1 MTRAGSDSTKPFGST
16 CVDEGFRL
24 SLRRPEQLAKLPPCQ
39 ASCPGHGD
47 IRGWLGV
54 IAQREKLGLT
64 LESAYTRA
72 WQMLVTRNPLPATM
86 GRVCPHPC
94 EAGCNRR
101 DKDGAVA
108 INALERFLGDWAL
121 ERRLPL
127 PRAGRE
133 THAES
138 IGVIG
143 SGPAGL
149 SFAYQMARRGYPVS
163 VYEKHTKPGGMLTYG
178 IPEYRLPESIIGV
191 EIQRILDLGVRL
203 ELATAVGTDVSV
215 AELHR
220 RHALLFVGIGAQKGR
235 LLEIPG
241 EDGPGVWA
249 GTTYLELLN
258 TEQPVEL
265 GNRVA
270 VVGGGNTA
278 IDAARAA
285 RRQGAKVTLL
295 YRRSRNEMPAI
306 ANEIDDAIEEHVRIE
321 YLAAPVAI
329 LREGS
334 AVRAVRV
341 QKMELGEPD
350 ETGRRRPVPIAGG
363 VYEIPADSVI
373 AAISQEPDWEGL
385 ESMRPNGSSSPK
397 CGDTWHDRDLLA
409 GGDVLGLGIA
419 SLAISQGCMAA
430 EAANARLRG
439 LPAPQADER
448 EPISCAGIRTDY
460 YAPASP
466 VSPPRR
472 PAEEWLTRPN
482 EEIVGALDEE
492 QFLKEV
498 GRCFSCGACFGC
510 QHCLMYCN
518 PRGYSCVAEP
528 RPGAYFALSLDSCE
542 GCGKCIELCPCGF
555 LGLSGDYQTPGN
567 SR

>member
-1 MTRAGSDSTKPFGST
+1 MERARSGST
-16 CVDEGFRL
+16 GPSGNASAAGGFRL
-24 SLRRPEQLAKLPPCQ
+24 ALRRPEQFAKLPPCQ

-47 IRGWLGV
+47 IRGWLGA

-72 WQMLVTRNPLPATM
+72 WQMLVTSNPFPATM

-94 EAGCNRR
+94 EAACNRR

-127 PRAGRE
+127 PREGGKP
-133 THAES
+133 HAES

-178 IPEYRLPESIIGV
+178 IPEYRLPEEIIGA
-191 EIQRILDLGVRL
+191 EIRRILDLGVRL
-203 ELATAVGTDVSV
+203 ELGTAVGRDVAV

-235 LLEIPG
+235 LLGIPG
-241 EDGPGVWA
+241 GDGPGVWA

-258 TEQPVEL
+258 SEQPVEL
-265 GNRVA
+265 GGQVV

-285 RRQGAKVTLL
+285 RRQGATVTLL
-295 YRRSRNEMPAI
+295 YRRTRDEMPAI
-306 ANEIDDAIEEHVRIE
+306 ASEIDDAVEESVRIE
-321 YLAAPVAI
+321 YLAAPLAV

-334 AVRAVRV
+334 AVRGVRV
-341 QKMELGEPD
+341 QKMELAD
-350 ETGRRRPVPIAGG
+350 RDATGRRRPVPIAGA
-363 VYEIPADSVI
+363 VYDVPADSVI

-385 ESMRPNGSSSPK
+385 ESIDPRDKRSPT
-397 CGDTWHDRDLLA
+397 CGDGWLDGELLA
-409 GGDVLGLGIA
+409 GGDVVGLGIA
-419 SLAISQGCMAA
+419 SLAISQGRMAA
-430 EAANARLRG
+430 AAAHARLRG
-439 LPAPQADER
+439 LPTPRADES
-448 EPISCAGIRTDY
+448 EPISSPRIRTDY
-460 YAPASP
+460 YTLAPPALA
-466 VSPPRR
+466 PRR
-472 PAEEWLTRPN
+472 PEEEWLTRPD

-492 QFLKEV
+492 QFLKEAS
-498 GRCFSCGACFGC
+498 RCFSCGACFGC
-510 QHCLMYCN
+510 HRCLMYCN
-518 PRGYSCVAEP
+518 TGSYQCVADP

-555 LGLSGDYQTPGN
+555 LGLANSQAPGG